1 MAGWLALENTSLCL
15 GEGAGLLAGSLL
27 QESALISYRSQLLAA
42 LAGRAFCDVD
52 CMEKVFASWRNGIW
66 ESVN

>member
-1 MAGWLALENTSLCL
+1 MENTSLCL

-52 CMEKVFASWRNGIW
+52 CMEKFLHLGGMAYGKARAEKRFA
-66 ESVN
+66 